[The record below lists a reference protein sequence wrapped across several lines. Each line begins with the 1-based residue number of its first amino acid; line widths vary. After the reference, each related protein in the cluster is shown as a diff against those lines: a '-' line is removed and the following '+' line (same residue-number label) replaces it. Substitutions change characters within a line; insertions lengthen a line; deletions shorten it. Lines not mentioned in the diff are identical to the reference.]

1 MSPVS
6 TLTDLEAAR
15 AKVASEV
22 SVDVLK
28 GVDVPKSKIAL
39 SRSFNSD
46 TITYPT
52 DEMMAYASEASR
64 GDDVYQADQS
74 TLALEAHVAK
84 ITGKEAGLF
93 CASGTMTN
101 QLGIRTHLLSPPHSV
116 LCDARAHVHRNEAGG
131 IAHHSQATTLPVIPE
146 NGHHLTLKDVKA
158 AVILGD
164 NVHVAPTRLISLE
177 NTLNGTIFPQD
188 EIVAISEYAHSVGIK
203 MHLDGARIWNVAAET
218 GTSLHVLC
226 DPFDSVSLC
235 LSKGIGAPIGSILVG
250 SHEFIAR
257 ARWFRKM
264 FGGGWRQSGHMAAAA
279 AYALTH
285 NFPLL
290 AATHTLARKLEAGL
304 RDIGV
309 GILISETNMVFFDAP
324 SVGIAYDELTKRA
337 ASLPAPLYVGGSRL
351 VIHYQTSEK
360 AVDDLLD
367 LVQVMAEEKRKEG
380 FVPGQVEQQPVDTG
394 YPKLKEVFLR
404 SGVKSTA

>member
-1 MSPVS
+1 MSPVP
-6 TLTDLEAAR
+6 TLTDLQAAR
-15 AKVASEV
+15 AKVAGEV
-22 SVDVLK
+22 GVDVLK
-28 GVDVPKSKIAL
+28 GVDVPKSKTAL

-52 DEMMAYASEASR
+52 DEMMSYAIEASR
-64 GDDVYQADQS
+64 GDDVYKADQC
-74 TLALEAHVAK
+74 TLALEAHVAR
-84 ITGKEAGLF
+84 ITGKAAGLF

-101 QLGIRTHLLSPPHSV
+101 QLAIRTHLLSPPHSV

-146 NGHHLTLKDVKA
+146 NGHHLTLKDVKSA
-158 AVILGD
+158 AILSEDIHG
-164 NVHVAPTRLISLE
+164 APTRLISLE

-188 EIVAISEYAHSVGIK
+188 EIVAISEFAQSVGIK

-218 GTSLHVLC
+218 GTSMQVLC

-250 SHEFIAR
+250 SQEFIAR

-264 FGGGWRQSGHMAAAA
+264 FGGGWRQSGYLAAAA

-290 AATHTLARKLEAGL
+290 AGTHALARKLEAGL
-304 RDIGV
+304 RDAGV
-309 GILISETNMVFFDAP
+309 RIMSSETNMVFFDAP
-324 SVGIAYDELTKRA
+324 SVGIAYDELTERA
-337 ASLPAPLYVGGSRL
+337 ASLAEPLYVGGSRL
-351 VIHYQTSEK
+351 VIHYQTAEK
-360 AVDDLLD
+360 AVDDLID
-367 LVQVMAEEKRKEG
+367 LVRVMAGEKRKEG
-380 FVPGQVEQQPVDTG
+380 FVPGQTEQQPSDAG
-394 YPKLKEVFLR
+394 YPKLKEVFVR
-404 SGVKSTA
+404 SGIKSTA